1 MKFFF
6 NKPKTSHENRIRDL
20 SRPPCKDFIIRLFIL
35 FSPFLYILYSF
46 RIISIQKHYIDNLTQ
61 NFYKE
66 NLILFRII
74 NQFSEKKMNFNSH
87 ISRQTYRNIYRVN
100 SNFHLQLAIWLQFLE
115 YLLGNRFSTGM
126 HRVLRETFLHF
137 ERSDRWERKKAAV
150 IGANRRS
157 KFYWRSLIS
166 KAVLKR
172 LEKHT
177 FGRIADYKSSALC
190 YAILKIRREMIGD
203 TPASGP
209 KRKAR
214 DSARKARDEEGFGI
228 PERIEYLVKV

>member
-1 MKFFF
+1 
-6 NKPKTSHENRIRDL
+6 
-20 SRPPCKDFIIRLFIL
+20 
-35 FSPFLYILYSF
+35 
-46 RIISIQKHYIDNLTQ
+46 
-61 NFYKE
+61 
-66 NLILFRII
+66 
-74 NQFSEKKMNFNSH
+74 MNFNSY

-203 TPASGP
+203 KPASGP

-228 PERIEYLVKV
+228 SERIEYLVKV